1 MLLDCRRALSA
12 RWQMLAAAIA
22 DAPVGPAEA
31 LDGQGKNFAAILGLT
46 SGLEISSRSS
56 ARSLRRAR
64 PGGSVTACCDP
75 DQKTLQAA
83 LKGDIEAAA
92 AFTRAAAD
100 LVWNACQRVTRSEA
114 ETEEAFR
121 EVMAALRADGF
132 ARLKGYDGRARVRVY
147 LALVVRDLLV
157 ERILRLLALDA
168 ERGWRAFEAF
178 FAEDMR
184 RMILRM
190 LPGSDQEQNR
200 EDAYQS
206 VCEALLKNDLQRLR
220 AYSGRGSPSGFILHV
235 IENLIIDYVRTIV
248 PRRRLPTAIARLA
261 ALDQS
266 IFRLLYWER
275 LAPDPVL
282 LLVHLPREKT
292 PPTAAVVAEAVARV
306 RASLPCGYYAQA
318 PARTIDIS
326 AAEEWSLA
334 GGAESFAVP
343 TPEEQ
348 LAEGEASH
356 LLDAALAAVQRVL
369 PRLEATERLY
379 LQLALTGQPA
389 REIAPLLGLPV
400 GEVHKLAQRVKKRL
414 REEIGAEAAI
424 KKWRLSV

>member
-1 MLLDCRRALSA
+1 ML
-12 RWQMLAAAIA
+12 AAIA

-31 LDGQGKNFAAILGLT
+31 LDGQGKIFAAILGLT

-83 LKGDIEAAA
+83 LKGDMEAAA

-190 LPGSDQEQNR
+190 LSGTDQEQNR

-206 VCEALLKNDLQRLR
+206 VCEALVKNDLQRLR
-220 AYSGRGSPSGFILHV
+220 AYSGRGSPSGFILHI
-235 IENLIIDYVRTIV
+235 IENLVIDYVRTIV
-248 PRRRLPTAIARLA
+248 PRRRLPAAIARLA

-282 LLVHLPREKT
+282 LLVYLPREKA
-292 PPTAAVVAEAVARV
+292 PPTAPSSPRQWPAFV
-306 RASLPCGYYAQA
+306 RHFPAAITRRRRLGPSIFRRPTSGASP
-318 PARTIDIS
+318 
-326 AAEEWSLA
+326 
-334 GGAESFAVP
+334 AVP
-343 TPEEQ
+343 KVSSCRPPNNNWSRGRRPACSMRRSPPYSRRC
-348 LAEGEASH
+348 LGS
-356 LLDAALAAVQRVL
+356 RL
-369 PRLEATERLY
+369 PNAYTCNWRSPVSRRAKS
-379 LQLALTGQPA
+379 
-389 REIAPLLGLPV
+389 PLC
-400 GEVHKLAQRVKKRL
+400 
-414 REEIGAEAAI
+414 
-424 KKWRLSV
+424 SVCRSGKCTSSRKG

>member
-1 MLLDCRRALSA
+1 
-12 RWQMLAAAIA
+12 
-22 DAPVGPAEA
+22 
-31 LDGQGKNFAAILGLT
+31 
-46 SGLEISSRSS
+46 
-56 ARSLRRAR
+56 
-64 PGGSVTACCDP
+64 VTACCDP

-235 IENLIIDYVRTIV
+235 VENLIIDYVRTIV

-282 LLVHLPREKT
+282 LLVHLPREKA
-292 PPTAAVVAEAVARV
+292 PPTAAVVAEAGPHRG
-306 RASLPCGYYAQA
+306 SQA
-318 PARTIDIS
+318 VLR
-326 AAEEWSLA
+326 
-334 GGAESFAVP
+334 
-343 TPEEQ
+343 Q
-348 LAEGEASH
+348 LKHQGMICPRIRPGRGEAEPMLTHSH
-356 LLDAALAAVQRVL
+356 HQEQQSA
-369 PRLEATERLY
+369 
-379 LQLALTGQPA
+379 
-389 REIAPLLGLPV
+389 
-400 GEVHKLAQRVKKRL
+400 
-414 REEIGAEAAI
+414 
-424 KKWRLSV
+424 